1 MSVQEQLSQAQAR
14 GENVR
19 AEKDIIKSSE
29 QRLLAELDSVRRER
43 QTQTMLMANLQ
54 AIQVWTVM
62 HYFYTEFC
70 FVFFNFSL
78 TSTNSTNTAR

>member
-62 HYFYTEFC
+62 HYFLHR
-70 FVFFNFSL
+70 VLLWFFQFFIN
-78 TSTNSTNTAR
+78 